1 MKTNTINAICTA
13 SRKCSGCQLK
23 NLTYS
28 EQLKLKQSK
37 VNKALAGICN
47 VERIVPAPAEF
58 RYRNKASAV
67 FFEDR
72 SKTVRWGIYQSAK
85 GEVAAVSQCLIQP
98 EIADEIFNTL
108 ALLIKSFKIKIY
120 NHQTKKG
127 FLRSATVR
135 IAPSTEQIMVTLVTS
150 NGDFSKERQFVNALI
165 KRHSE
170 ITTVVRSVYT
180 GDAVI
185 MNGEEEMTLYGDGY
199 IEDKL
204 CGKVFR
210 ISSRSFYQINS
221 LQTQA
226 LYQKAIELASLDE
239 SSTFLD
245 AYCGTGT
252 IGIIASQNAK
262 SAVGVEVNSAAV
274 EDAKINARL
283 NGADNMEFVC
293 GDAGAY
299 LEKESKKGNT
309 FDVVFTDPPREGC
322 SLKFLKSLCVA
333 KPKKIVYVSCNPETQ
348 ARDLRYLVKNGYEI
362 KSATPF
368 DMFPQTGHIETVV
381 QLVRKIPD
389 THIDFEISLDEF
401 DLTASEAKA
410 TYQEIKDYVLD
421 KFGLKVSSL
430 YISQVKTKCGIIER
444 ENYNKGEGK
453 SRVPQCTPEKE
464 KAIINA
470 FRHFKMI

>member
-1 MKTNTINAICTA
+1 MKTNTINAKCTA

-23 NLTYS
+23 NLTYP

-85 GEVAAVSQCLIQP
+85 GEVAAVEKCLLQP
-98 EIADEIFNTL
+98 QLADEIFNTL

-120 NHQTKKG
+120 NHHTKTG

-135 IAPSTEQIMVTLVTS
+135 VAEASGQVMVTLVT
-150 NGDFSKERQFVNALI
+150 NEGEFSKERQFVNALV
-165 KRHSE
+165 KKHGE
-170 ITTVVRSVYT
+170 ITTVVRSIYT

-185 MNGEEEMTLYGDGY
+185 MNGEKEETLFGNGY

-204 CGKVFR
+204 CGKTFR

-221 LQTQA
+221 HQTQA
-226 LYQKAIELASLDE
+226 LYQKAVELADLDAN
-239 SSTFLD
+239 STFLD
-245 AYCGTGT
+245 SYCGTGT
-252 IGIIASQNAK
+252 IGIIAAEKAK
-262 SAVGVEVNSAAV
+262 SGVGVEVNSAAV
-274 EDAKINARL
+274 EDAKINATL
-283 NGADNMEFVC
+283 NGADNMDFVC

-299 LEKESKKGNT
+299 LEKESKNGNT
-309 FDVVFTDPPREGC
+309 FDVVFTDPPRAGC

-348 ARDLRYLVKNGYEI
+348 ARDLRYLLKNGYEI

-368 DMFPQTGHIETVV
+368 DMFPQTGHIECAV
-381 QLVRKIPD
+381 LLKRKD
-389 THIDFEISLDEF
+389 
-401 DLTASEAKA
+401 
-410 TYQEIKDYVLD
+410 
-421 KFGLKVSSL
+421 
-430 YISQVKTKCGIIER
+430 
-444 ENYNKGEGK
+444 
-453 SRVPQCTPEKE
+453 
-464 KAIINA
+464 
-470 FRHFKMI
+470 